1 MNNGNDNEDK
11 YITAFN
17 TLVDNA
23 ELDIKKIKPGNQKIA
38 KYYNDHLS
46 VEEQEKTKNDKDKP
60 NNDTDNDKLNKKN
73 TENGVNA
80 EKDKENKEKGKIDPY
95 YRIKQLETN
104 ANKKSEENKDKAIKI
119 IKSLELLVEDPYDN
133 FNIKNFVQE
142 YQKVHDINDGE
153 GHTPGKI
160 NRNETYTTDYY
171 AMPYD
176 GSEGVQH
183 NKKHQEAYL
192 KRTQL
197 IKNVKAFKNAGKAL
211 KKDVGK
217 SKLKP
222 EHKKEIYNIIDENNK
237 LILEYDSTKTKD
249 ELKEKLKEK
258 LKEVGESISDNKK
271 FQDIIGK
278 LDKDSTNP
286 FKDDNNSL
294 TTYDTKLIAVKSDYG
309 NYAEEKGAAMNPQD
323 ESDYMYSVTY
333 KSEDKGQKYADI
345 FGIETIFRILRLT
358 GSNIFPDEAKKNNKE
373 KEPYDVFNNYYK
385 VDQKTKNP
393 VYVSEYNKESIWN
406 TKLLDPKKKDG

>member
-1 MNNGNDNEDK
+1 MMNDNPDIDYDEEFEK
-11 YITAFN
+11 
-17 TLVDNA
+17 LVTDE
-23 ELDIKKIKPGNQKIA
+23 ELDIKQI
-38 KYYNDHLS
+38 
-46 VEEQEKTKNDKDKP
+46 KP
-60 NNDTDNDKLNKKN
+60 NNKKILIISLSIKDPYKNIEDLREKVKKYDN
-73 TENGVNA
+73 
-80 EKDKENKEKGKIDPY
+80 KDK
-95 YRIKQLETN
+95 
-104 ANKKSEENKDKAIKI
+104 KDKAIKI
-119 IKSLELLVEDPYDN
+119 IKCLELLLEDPYDN

-142 YQKVHDINDGE
+142 YQKVHNINDGE

-183 NKKHQEAYL
+183 NKEHQEAYK
-192 KRTQL
+192 KRDEL
-197 IKNVKAFKNAGKAL
+197 IKNVKALKKAGKTL

-222 EHKKEIYNIIDENNK
+222 EHKKEIYNIIDANNK

-249 ELKEKLKEK
+249 ELSKLLDNENENLQELKTRELELDGSEKKSIQNIINDLYKNNDDNPFIDKNDKNTLITYDEKLETVK
-258 LKEVGESISDNKK
+258 
-271 FQDIIGK
+271 GK
-278 LDKDSTNP
+278 YTEYTGK
-286 FKDDNNSL
+286 
-294 TTYDTKLIAVKSDYG
+294 
-309 NYAEEKGAAMNPQD
+309 KGAATNPQD

-358 GSNIFPDEAKKNNKE
+358 GSNIIPDKDDKEENEPKKK
-373 KEPYDVFNNYYK
+373 PYDVFNNYYK

-393 VYVSEYNKESIWN
+393 AYVSEYNKESTWN
-406 TKLLDPKKKDG
+406 TNLLNEKYENNEGP